1 MLISALSIV
10 KCRKAPMD
18 LVRVETKKQILFSF
32 LSIGWGLIADIDIES
47 EHLRAIGG
55 QRFTIWSVAR
65 LIGLRTYKGKV
76 SYLPYDKIA
85 TMENMSNGNIFHKNE
100 ANDNDPKVP
109 HSKSFGDEL
118 NR

>member
-1 MLISALSIV
+1 MMISALAAV
-10 KCRKAPMD
+10 KCRKAAMD
-18 LVRVETKKQILFSF
+18 LVRVETKNHILYSF
-32 LSIGWGLIADIDIES
+32 LSVGWGLLADIDIES

-76 SYLPYDKIA
+76 SFLPYDKVPIV
-85 TMENMSNGNIFHKNE
+85 ENISNVNIYRKDPT
-100 ANDNDPKVP
+100 NDAQIP

-118 NR
+118 DR